1 VGSIGGSDPVNA
13 PGVGKSGVGRAAV
26 CVDGYVIHDVVVVV
40 VVVDCRLIDSKV
52 PSDWQENNLKI
63 CELGGKV
70 DRGGRVVQ
78 YLHKSMAKLE
88 NKVTQL
94 TPKALNR
101 KISRQSRIIANDQV
115 SMLGQ
120 SLIQLRRAQ
129 VAAADAIRVAEPR
142 DLPSLVNALCKA
154 IEQRRIL
161 LRIPGPP
168 TGGSTKAATPAPI
181 NAQILDAEPI
191 EPIEHVNIENP
202 PLAAD

>member
-1 VGSIGGSDPVNA
+1 
-13 PGVGKSGVGRAAV
+13 
-26 CVDGYVIHDVVVVV
+26 
-40 VVVDCRLIDSKV
+40 
-52 PSDWQENNLKI
+52 
-63 CELGGKV
+63 
-70 DRGGRVVQ
+70 
-78 YLHKSMAKLE
+78 
-88 NKVTQL
+88 
-94 TPKALNR
+94 
-101 KISRQSRIIANDQV
+101 V

-142 DLPSLVNALCKA
+142 DLPSLVNALCKC

-168 TGGSTKAATPAPI
+168 TGGATKTATPAPI
-181 NAQILDAEPI
+181 TAQILDA

>member
-1 VGSIGGSDPVNA
+1 
-13 PGVGKSGVGRAAV
+13 
-26 CVDGYVIHDVVVVV
+26 
-40 VVVDCRLIDSKV
+40 
-52 PSDWQENNLKI
+52 
-63 CELGGKV
+63 
-70 DRGGRVVQ
+70 
-78 YLHKSMAKLE
+78 M
-88 NKVTQL
+88 
-94 TPKALNR
+94 
-101 KISRQSRIIANDQV
+101 

-142 DLPSLVNALCKA
+142 DLPSLVNALCKC

-168 TGGSTKAATPAPI
+168 TGGATKTATPAPI

-191 EPIEHVNIENP
+191 EPIEHVSTENP

>member
-1 VGSIGGSDPVNA
+1 MMLLVL
-13 PGVGKSGVGRAAV
+13 
-26 CVDGYVIHDVVVVV
+26 
-40 VVVDCRLIDSKV
+40 RLNDDWINNSV
-52 PSDWQENNLKI
+52 PSVRQANNLKNMRAGRGRI
-63 CELGGKV
+63 

-101 KISRQSRIIANDQV
+101 KISRQSRIIANDHV

-168 TGGSTKAATPAPI
+168 TGGATKTAPPAPI

-191 EPIEHVNIENP
+191 EHVNIENP
-202 PLAAD
+202 PLAAE

>member
-1 VGSIGGSDPVNA
+1 MCCWLMLLIVGWINNSVSIA
-13 PGVGKSGVGRAAV
+13 
-26 CVDGYVIHDVVVVV
+26 
-40 VVVDCRLIDSKV
+40 
-52 PSDWQENNLKI
+52 WQENNLKN
-63 CELGGKV
+63 CKLEGKV
-70 DRGGRVVQ
+70 DRGGWVVQ

-129 VAAADAIRVAEPR
+129 VAAADAIRVAEPG

-168 TGGSTKAATPAPI
+168 TGGSTKGATPAPI
-181 NAQILDAEPI
+181 TAQILDAEPI
-191 EPIEHVNIENP
+191 DQVSSENP
-202 PLAAD
+202 PLAAE

>member
-1 VGSIGGSDPVNA
+1 M
-13 PGVGKSGVGRAAV
+13 
-26 CVDGYVIHDVVVVV
+26 
-40 VVVDCRLIDSKV
+40 
-52 PSDWQENNLKI
+52 PSDWQVNNLKI
-63 CELGGKV
+63 CKLEGKV
-70 DRGGRVVQ
+70 DRGGWVVQ

-142 DLPSLVNALCKA
+142 DLPSLVNALCKC

-168 TGGSTKAATPAPI
+168 TGGATKTATPAPI

-191 EPIEHVNIENP
+191 EPIEHVSTENP